1 MITVRL
7 KIMKI
12 VRSLPA
18 VEIERARLYTSRRK
32 NPARKKVTRNDGM
45 KRIKKLRVKNFKKFA
60 DETFDFNDD
69 INILVGDNEC
79 GKSSV
84 LEAIEL
90 CLNCSHRSRP
100 LSPEVMAELFNRA
113 CIEKYICGDLSQ
125 TSLPELLIEA
135 YVDGEPELKGN
146 NNSERVD
153 TQGIY
158 LKIFFDPDL
167 TDYYAPF
174 AKPGQVLTVPF
185 ELYKIEWMSFAWK
198 PLTQVAKPI
207 GCLFVD
213 PTRLHPT
220 MGRSRYINSIINASV
235 DSHAR
240 PMLNLSYRHL
250 KIEFNRKEDVK
261 AINAQ
266 LNAGNEL
273 TTKKLEIVAD
283 ITPSGSWDSN
293 LALAVDD
300 ISFAHIGKGEQNQIQ
315 IKVAIQNKAKNV
327 DVVML
332 EEPEN
337 HLSHINLIKLVSY
350 IETKNAGKQ
359 IFLTTHSSYVLNK
372 LSIEK
377 LCLLSKRYE
386 KLKDIDGDT
395 IKTLKRLPGYDTLR
409 LVLAQKVIL
418 VEGPSDELVLKK
430 IYLVENGR
438 LPEEDGID
446 IIVVRGIGFK
456 VYLDIAKAL
465 EHPVR
470 VVKDNDGDYQK
481 NIVEWKA
488 KEYDGCDFIECFSPE
503 NDNQHSLEPAL
514 VAANSESVASL
525 DRLAKVMLSDKTYAG
540 EYAACVDLA
549 GKRGFLTAWFANGGA
564 KKKVDSAIR
573 IFETTETIKYPSY
586 LKKAV
591 SFGA

>member
-1 MITVRL
+1 
-7 KIMKI
+7 
-12 VRSLPA
+12 
-18 VEIERARLYTSRRK
+18 
-32 NPARKKVTRNDGM
+32 M

-60 DETFDFNDD
+60 DETFEFNDD

-90 CLNCSHRSRP
+90 CLNYCHRGRP
-100 LSPEVMAELFNRA
+100 LSPEVMADLFNVA
-113 CIEKYICGDLSQ
+113 CIEKYTKGDLSQ

-135 YVDGEPELKGN
+135 YIEGDSELKGN
-146 NNSERVD
+146 NNTESTD
-153 TQGIY
+153 TQGIS
-158 LKIFFDPDL
+158 LKMLFNPEL
-167 TDYYAPF
+167 SPYYEPF
-174 AKPGQVLTVPF
+174 VTSGTVLTVPF

-235 DSHAR
+235 DKHAR
-240 PMLNLSYRHL
+240 PILNLSYRRL
-250 KIEFNRKEDVK
+250 KIEFNEKDDVK

-266 LNAGNEL
+266 LNLGNEL
-273 TTKKLEIVAD
+273 TTKNLQIVAD
-283 ITPSGSWDSN
+283 ITPSSSWESN

-315 IKVAIQNKAKNV
+315 IKVAIQNKAKDV
-327 DVVML
+327 DVLML

-337 HLSHINLIKLVSY
+337 HLSHMNLIQLVSY
-350 IETKNAGKQ
+350 IERKNTGKQ

-386 KLKDIDGDT
+386 KLKNIDEET

-418 VEGPSDELVLKK
+418 AEGPSDELVLKK
-430 IYLVENGR
+430 IYLATHGH

-456 VYLDIAKAL
+456 IYLDIAKAL
-465 EHPVR
+465 KHPVR

-481 NIVEWKA
+481 NIVEWR
-488 KEYDGCDFIECFSPE
+488 KEDYDGCDFIECFSPE
-503 NDNQHSLEPAL
+503 NNEERSLEPAL
-514 VAANSESVASL
+514 VAANSENVTSL
-525 DRLAKVMLSDKTYAG
+525 DVLAQVMLSGRTYAG
-540 EYAACVDLA
+540 EYTACANLA
-549 GKRGFLTAWFANGGA
+549 DKRAFLIGWYKTNGGP

-573 IFETTETIKYPSY
+573 IFETERTINFPDY

-591 SFGA
+591 SFDP

>member
-1 MITVRL
+1 
-7 KIMKI
+7 
-12 VRSLPA
+12 
-18 VEIERARLYTSRRK
+18 
-32 NPARKKVTRNDGM
+32 M

-60 DETFDFNDD
+60 NSTFEFNDD

-90 CLNCSHRSRP
+90 CLKFCHRGRP
-100 LSPEVMAELFNRA
+100 LSPEIMAGLFNSD
-113 CIEKYICGDLSQ
+113 CVETYLNGDKSQ

-135 YVDGEPELKGN
+135 YLDGDPELKGT
-146 NNSERVD
+146 NNSEGAD
-153 TQGIY
+153 TQGIS
-158 LKIFFDPDL
+158 LKMLFNPDL
-167 TDYYAPF
+167 SPYYEPF
-174 AKPGQVLTVPF
+174 ITSGNVLTVPF

-198 PLTQVAKPI
+198 PLTQLAKPVV
-207 GCLFVD
+207 CLFVD

-235 DSHAR
+235 DKHAR
-240 PMLNLSYRHL
+240 PTLNLNYRQL
-250 KIEFNRKEDVK
+250 KIQFNEMPDVK
-261 AINAQ
+261 EINTQ

-273 TTKKLEIVAD
+273 TAKTLKIVAD

-315 IKVAIQNKAKNV
+315 IKVAIQNKAKDA

-337 HLSHINLIKLVSY
+337 HLSHINLIQLVSY
-350 IETKNAGKQ
+350 IEQKNTGKQ

-372 LSIEK
+372 LSIKK
-377 LCLLSKRYE
+377 LCLLSKEYV
-386 KLKDIDGDT
+386 KLKDIDTDT
-395 IKTLKRLPGYDTLR
+395 VETLKRLPGYDTLR

-430 IYLVENGR
+430 IYRGLRGR

-446 IIVVRGIGFK
+446 IIVMRGIGFK

-465 EHPVR
+465 KHPVR
-470 VVKDNDGDYQK
+470 VVKDNDHDYQK
-481 NIVEWKA
+481 NVVDWRNEDYK
-488 KEYDGCDFIECFSPE
+488 DCDFIECFSPQ
-503 NDNQHSLEPAL
+503 DNAQHSLEPAL
-514 VAANSESVASL
+514 AAANGGTVAAL
-525 DRLAKVMLSDKTYAG
+525 DKLAKVMLSAKTYDK
-540 EYAACVDLA
+540 EYAACADLA
-549 GKRGFLTAWFANGGA
+549 AKRAFMNCWHDTA

-573 IFETTETIKYPSY
+573 IFDTPEMISYPDY
-586 LKKAV
+586 LTKAV
-591 SFGA
+591 TFGT

>member
-1 MITVRL
+1 MTMTSLVRC
-7 KIMKI
+7 
-12 VRSLPA
+12 SPG
-18 VEIERARLYTSRRK
+18 RAYTSRRGQSLQK
-32 NPARKKVTRNDGM
+32 REHGTNVM
-45 KRIKKLRVKNFKKFA
+45 KHIKKLHVKNFKKFS
-60 DETFDFNDD
+60 DEIFEFNDD

-90 CLNCSHRSRP
+90 CLNYCHRGRP
-100 LSPEVMAELFNRA
+100 LSPEVMAELFNST
-113 CIEKYICGDLSQ
+113 CIEKYIKGDLSQ
-125 TSLPELLIEA
+125 TSLPELLIEV
-135 YVDGEPELKGN
+135 YVEGDPELKGGN
-146 NNSERVD
+146 NCERVD

-158 LKIFFDPDL
+158 LKILFNPEL
-167 TDYYAPF
+167 TPYYAPF
-174 AKPGQVLTVPF
+174 ATSGKVLTVPF

-198 PLTQVAKPI
+198 PLAQVAKPM

-235 DSHAR
+235 DKHAR
-240 PMLNLSYRHL
+240 PMLNLAYRHL
-250 KIEFNRKEDVK
+250 KIEFNEKDDVK
-261 AINAQ
+261 AINEQ
-266 LNAGNEL
+266 LNADKEL

-293 LALAVDD
+293 LALAIDD
-300 ISFAHIGKGEQNQIQ
+300 ISFAHIGKGEQNQVQ
-315 IKVAIQNKAKNV
+315 IKVAIQNKAKDV

-337 HLSHINLIKLVSY
+337 HLSHINLIQLVSY
-350 IETKNAGKQ
+350 IEKKNAGKQ

-386 KLKDIDGDT
+386 KLKNIDGST

-430 IYLVENGR
+430 IYLIANGR

-465 EHPVR
+465 KHPVR

-481 NIVEWKA
+481 NIVEWK
-488 KEYDGCDFIECFSPE
+488 KEDYGGCDFIECFSPE
-503 NDNQHSLEPAL
+503 KNDERSLEPAL
-514 VAANSESVASL
+514 VAANGENVASL
-525 DRLAKVMLSDKTYAG
+525 DVLAKVMLSSKTYAG
-540 EYAACVDLA
+540 EYAACIDLA
-549 GKRGFLTAWFANGGA
+549 SKRAFLTSWYLSDGGP

-573 IFETTETIKYPSY
+573 IFDKPEVIKYPDY
-586 LKKAV
+586 LTKAV
-591 SFGA
+591 SFAA

>member
-1 MITVRL
+1 MSPVQH
-7 KIMKI
+7 
-12 VRSLPA
+12 SSA
-18 VEIERARLYTSRRK
+18 RAYTSRRGESAHKKEHGK
-32 NPARKKVTRNDGM
+32 NGM

-60 DETFDFNDD
+60 DETFEFNDD

-90 CLNCSHRSRP
+90 CLNYCHRGRA
-100 LSPEVMAELFNRA
+100 LSPEVMADLFNSA
-113 CIEKYICGDLSQ
+113 CIEKYIKGDLSP

-135 YVDGEPELKGN
+135 YVEGDPELKGN
-146 NNSERVD
+146 NNSEGAD
-153 TQGIY
+153 TQGIF
-158 LKIFFDPDL
+158 LKMLFNPDL
-167 TDYYAPF
+167 TLYYAPF
-174 AKPGQVLTVPF
+174 ATLGKVLTVPF
-185 ELYKIEWMSFAWK
+185 ELYKIEWTSFAWK
-198 PLTQVAKPI
+198 PLAQVAKPI

-235 DSHAR
+235 DKHSR
-240 PMLNLSYRHL
+240 PMLNLTYRHL
-250 KIEFNRKEDVK
+250 KIEFNEKDDVK

-273 TTKKLEIVAD
+273 TTKNLEIVAD

-315 IKVAIQNKAKNV
+315 IKVAIQNKSKDV
-327 DVVML
+327 DVVMI

-337 HLSHINLIKLVSY
+337 HLSHIKLIQLVSY
-350 IETKNAGKQ
+350 IEKKNAGKQ
-359 IFLTTHSSYVLNK
+359 IFLTTHSSFVLNK

-377 LCLLSKRYE
+377 LCLLSKGYE
-386 KLKDIDGDT
+386 KLKNIDGGT

-430 IYLVENGR
+430 IYLAANGR

-465 EHPVR
+465 KHPVR
-470 VVKDNDGDYQK
+470 VVKDNDGNHHK
-481 NIVEWKA
+481 NIVEWK
-488 KEYDGCDFIECFSPE
+488 KEDYDGCDFIECFSSE
-503 NDNQHSLEPAL
+503 NNDERSLEPAL
-514 VAANSESVASL
+514 VAANGENVALL
-525 DRLAKVMLSDKTYAG
+525 DILAKVMLSDKTYAG
-540 EYAACVDLA
+540 DYAACVDLA
-549 GKRGFLTAWFANGGA
+549 AKCAFLTGWYLTDGGP

-573 IFETTETIKYPSY
+573 IFDTAETINYPDY

>member
-1 MITVRL
+1 
-7 KIMKI
+7 
-12 VRSLPA
+12 
-18 VEIERARLYTSRRK
+18 
-32 NPARKKVTRNDGM
+32 M

-90 CLNCSHRSRP
+90 CLNYSHRGRP
-100 LSPEVMAELFNRA
+100 LLPEVMAELFNSE
-113 CIEKYICGDLSQ
+113 CVETYLKGDKSQ

-135 YVDGEPELKGN
+135 YLDGDPELKGV
-146 NNSERVD
+146 NNSEGAD
-153 TQGIY
+153 TQGIS
-158 LKIFFDPDL
+158 LKMLFNPDL
-167 TDYYAPF
+167 SAYYEPF
-174 AKPGQVLTVPF
+174 IRSGNVLTVPF

-198 PLTQVAKPI
+198 PLVQLSRPVS
-207 GCLFVD
+207 CLFVD

-235 DSHAR
+235 DKHAR
-240 PMLNLSYRHL
+240 PTLNLNYRQL
-250 KIEFNRKEDVK
+250 KIQFNEKPDVK

-273 TTKKLEIVAD
+273 TAKTLKIVAD
-283 ITPSGSWDSN
+283 IAPSGSWDSN

-300 ISFAHIGKGEQNQIQ
+300 ISFAHIGKGEQNRIQ
-315 IKVAIQNKAKNV
+315 IKVAIQNKAKDV

-337 HLSHINLIKLVSY
+337 HLSHINLIQLVSY
-350 IETKNAGKQ
+350 IEKKNIGKQ

-372 LSIEK
+372 LSIKK
-377 LCLLSKRYE
+377 LCLLSNDYV
-386 KLKDIDGDT
+386 KLKDIDADT
-395 IKTLKRLPGYDTLR
+395 VETLRRLPGYDTLR

-418 VEGPSDELVLKK
+418 VEGPSDELVLKT
-430 IYLVENGR
+430 IYRGLKGR

-465 EHPVR
+465 KHPVR
-470 VVKDNDGDYQK
+470 VVKDNDHDYQK
-481 NIVEWKA
+481 NVVDWRNEDYSDCA
-488 KEYDGCDFIECFSPE
+488 FIECFSPE
-503 NDNQHSLEPAL
+503 NNAQHSLEPAL
-514 VAANSESVASL
+514 VAANGDTVAAL
-525 DRLAKVMLSDKTYAG
+525 DKLAKVMLSPRTYG
-540 EYAACVDLA
+540 NEYAACTDLVR
-549 GKRGFLTAWFANGGA
+549 KRDFMNGWYDTPR
-564 KKKVDSAIR
+564 KKVDSAIR
-573 IFETTETIKYPSY
+573 IFDASENISYPDY
-586 LKKAV
+586 LTKAV
-591 SFGA
+591 TFDT

>member
-1 MITVRL
+1 
-7 KIMKI
+7 
-12 VRSLPA
+12 
-18 VEIERARLYTSRRK
+18 
-32 NPARKKVTRNDGM
+32 M

-60 DETFDFNDD
+60 DETFEFNDD

-90 CLNCSHRSRP
+90 CLNYCHRGRP
-100 LSPEVMAELFNRA
+100 LSPEVMADLFNSA
-113 CIEKYICGDLSQ
+113 SIEKYTKGDLSQ

-135 YVDGEPELKGN
+135 YIEGDPELKGN
-146 NNSERVD
+146 NNSEATD
-153 TQGIY
+153 TQGIS
-158 LKIFFDPDL
+158 LKMLFNPDL
-167 TDYYAPF
+167 TAYYAPF
-174 AKPGQVLTVPF
+174 ATSGNVLTVPF

-235 DSHAR
+235 DKNAR
-240 PMLNLSYRHL
+240 PILNLSYRRL
-250 KIEFNRKEDVK
+250 KIEFNEKDDVK

-266 LNAGNEL
+266 LNVGNEL
-273 TTKKLEIVAD
+273 TTKNLAIVAD

-293 LALAVDD
+293 LALAIDD

-315 IKVAIQNKAKNV
+315 IKVAIQNKAKDV
-327 DVVML
+327 DVLML

-337 HLSHINLIKLVSY
+337 HLSHINLIQLVSY
-350 IETKNAGKQ
+350 IERKNAGKQ
-359 IFLTTHSSYVLNK
+359 LFLTTHSSYVLNK

-386 KLKDIDGDT
+386 KLKNIDEDT
-395 IKTLKRLPGYDTLR
+395 INTLKRLPGYDTLR

-430 IYLVENGR
+430 IYLAANDH
-438 LPEEDGID
+438 LPEEGGVD

-456 VYLDIAKAL
+456 VYLDISKAL

-481 NIVEWKA
+481 NIVEWKNKDFA
-488 KEYDGCDFIECFSPE
+488 GCDFIECFSPE
-503 NDNQHSLEPAL
+503 NNEERSLEPAL
-514 VAANSESVASL
+514 VAANSENVTSL
-525 DRLAKVMLSDKTYAG
+525 DMLAKVMLSGKIYADEYTACANLADKRA
-540 EYAACVDLA
+540 
-549 GKRGFLTAWFANGGA
+549 FLISWYQTNGGS

-573 IFETTETIKYPSY
+573 IFETEGTINFPDY

-591 SFGA
+591 SFDA

>member
-1 MITVRL
+1 
-7 KIMKI
+7 MKC
-12 VRSLPA
+12 
-18 VEIERARLYTSRRK
+18 
-32 NPARKKVTRNDGM
+32 
-45 KRIKKLRVKNFKKFA
+45 IKKLRVKNFKKFA
-60 DETFDFNDD
+60 DETFEFNDD

-90 CLNCSHRSRP
+90 CLNYCHRGRP
-100 LSPEVMAELFNRA
+100 PSPEVMAELFNSA
-113 CIEKYICGDLSQ
+113 CIEKYIKGDLSQ

-135 YVDGEPELKGN
+135 YVEGDPELKGN
-146 NNSERVD
+146 NNSEGAD
-153 TQGIY
+153 TQGIS
-158 LKIFFDPDL
+158 LKMLFNPDL
-167 TDYYAPF
+167 TPYYAPF
-174 AKPGQVLTVPF
+174 ATSGKVLTVPF

-198 PLTQVAKPI
+198 PLAQVAKPI

-235 DSHAR
+235 HKHAR
-240 PMLNLSYRHL
+240 PMLNLTYRHL
-250 KIEFNRKEDVK
+250 KIEFNEKDDVK
-261 AINAQ
+261 AINAL

-315 IKVAIQNKAKNV
+315 IKVAIQNKAKDV

-337 HLSHINLIKLVSY
+337 HLSHINLIQLVSY
-350 IETKNAGKQ
+350 IEKRSAGKQ
-359 IFLTTHSSYVLNK
+359 ILLTTHSSYVLNK

-386 KLKDIDGDT
+386 KLKNIDGGT

-409 LVLAQKVIL
+409 LVLAEKVIL

-430 IYLVENGR
+430 IYLATNGR

-465 EHPVR
+465 KHSVR

-481 NIVEWKA
+481 NIVEWK
-488 KEYDGCDFIECFSPE
+488 KEGYDGCDFIECFSPE
-503 NDNQHSLEPAL
+503 NSDERSLEPAL
-514 VAANSESVASL
+514 VAANGENVASI
-525 DRLAKVMLSDKTYAG
+525 DILAKVMLSGKTYAG
-540 EYAACVDLA
+540 EYVACVDLA
-549 GKRGFLTAWFANGGA
+549 GKRAFLTGWYLTDGGP

-573 IFETTETIKYPSY
+573 IFDTAETIKYPDY
-586 LKKAV
+586 LRKAV